1 MKASQT
7 QSERTSSTFT
17 VHNAESAPEASRP
30 FIEHAQ
36 KQFGMVPN
44 LIGLLSES
52 PVAVETD
59 QTLASLFS
67 RTSFTPT
74 ERNLVWLTIIYENN
88 CSYCMAAHTGIAKSE
103 KVDEDIIAA
112 LRAGEPLQDPRLEA
126 LRKFTRSVVVNRGWV
141 GDGELEAFLAA
152 GFTQQNVFE
161 VLVGVAH
168 KVLSNY
174 TNHIAGTPVDPPF
187 EKFAWKKGQA

>member
-1 MKASQT
+1 METSQM
-7 QSERTSSTFT
+7 QAERTSSTFT
-17 VHNAESAPEASRP
+17 VHDAESAPEASRP
-30 FIEHAQ
+30 FIERAQ

-52 PVAVETD
+52 PVAVETY

-74 ERNLVWLTIIYENN
+74 ERNLVWLTIIYEND
-88 CSYCMAAHTGIAKSE
+88 CSYCMAAHTAIAKSE
-103 KVDEDIIAA
+103 KVDEEIIAA
-112 LRAGEPLQDPRLEA
+112 LRTGEALQDARLEA

-174 TNHIAGTPVDPPF
+174 ANHIAETPVDPPF

>member
-1 MKASQT
+1 MQSTQNQT
-7 QSERTSSTFT
+7 GGSSATFT

-30 FIEHAQ
+30 FIERAQ

-52 PVAVETD
+52 PVAVEAY
-59 QTLASLFS
+59 QTLSSLFWK
-67 RTSFTPT
+67 TSFTPT

-88 CSYCMAAHTGIAKSE
+88 CRYCMAAHTGIAKSE

-112 LRAGEPLQDPRLEA
+112 LRAGEVLQDQRLEA
-126 LRKFTRSVVVNRGWV
+126 LRAFTRSVVVNRGFV

-152 GFTQQNVFE
+152 GFTQKNVFE
-161 VLVGVAH
+161 LLVGVAH

-174 TNHIAGTPVDPPF
+174 ANHLAETEVDRPF
-187 EKFAWKKGQA
+187 KKFAWKKGQE